1 MELDTSR
8 LDLNLLAAL
17 DVLLR
22 ERNVTRAAKKLGIT
36 QSAMSHK
43 LKRLREEL
51 DDPLFVTAP
60 GGLVPTARAESLEEP
75 LRRAL
80 QDVAAAVR
88 ASAPFDPTTAEREVR
103 VACVDAI
110 ELTLLPEI
118 LARLAREA
126 PKIRLSIRR
135 RGPRSMEELASGE
148 LDLIIAPGGV
158 PGVGYD
164 ELPGVQ
170 RRLLGADGFACVVRA
185 DHPLVRKRLTLAR
198 FLELDHLLVTPG
210 GHVTRRRGP
219 DPREGWALAPRR
231 GHHPELRQRA
241 LARRAHGSRAH
252 VPDERGGGRFARGAS
267 ARADTAHRAA
277 HDPALPLLAR
287 AVPTRSRAPLDSRV
301 RALHVHRHRARRL
314 WSAGA
319 DFCGVM
325 LRRWSASP
333 TPGE

>member
-51 DDPLFVTAP
+51 GDPLFVTAP

-88 ASAPFDPTTAEREVR
+88 ASAPFDPRTAERDVR

-110 ELTLLPEI
+110 ELTLLPDI
-118 LARLAREA
+118 LARLATDA
-126 PKIRLSIRR
+126 PNVRVAIRR
-135 RGPRSMEELASGE
+135 RGPRSMEELAAGD

-170 RRLLGADGFACVVRA
+170 RRLLGSDGFSCVVRR
-185 DHPLVRKRLTLAR
+185 DHPLVRKRLSLSR
-198 FLELDHLLVTPG
+198 FLALDHLLVTPG
-210 GHVTRRRGP
+210 GTSLGVVDQVLAKDGLSRRVAVTIPSFVSAPLLVARTDLILTCPTGVAGAAARIVPLRVLTPPLPLPTIPLFQYWHVRV
-219 DPREGWALAPRR
+219 
-231 GHHPELRQRA
+231 Q
-241 LARRAHGSRAH
+241 
-252 VPDERGGGRFARGAS
+252 
-267 ARADTAHRAA
+267 
-277 HDPALPLLAR
+277 HDPA
-287 AVPTRSRAPLDSRV
+287 
-301 RALHVHRHRARRL
+301 HRWIR
-314 WSAGA
+314 
-319 DFCGVM
+319 DFVLSTFAATTG
-325 LRRWSASP
+325 R
-333 TPGE
+333 

>member
-22 ERNVTRAAKKLGIT
+22 ERNVTRAAKQLGIT

-51 DDPLFVTAP
+51 GDPLFVTAP

-88 ASAPFDPTTAEREVR
+88 ASAPFDPRTAERDVR

-110 ELTLLPEI
+110 ELTLLPDI
-118 LARLAREA
+118 LARLATEA
-126 PKIRLSIRR
+126 PNVRVAIRR
-135 RGPRSMEELASGE
+135 RGPRSMEELAAGD

-164 ELPGVQ
+164 ELTGVQ
-170 RRLLGADGFACVVRA
+170 RRLLGSDGFSCVVRQ
-185 DHPLVRKRLTLAR
+185 DHPLVRKRLTLSR
-198 FLELDHLLVTPG
+198 FLQLDHLLVTPG
-210 GHVTRRRGP
+210 GTSLGVVDQILAKDGLSRRVAVTIPSFVSAPLLVARTDLILTCPTGVADAAARIVPLRV
-219 DPREGWALAPRR
+219 LAP
-231 GHHPELRQRA
+231 PLA
-241 LARRAHGSRAH
+241 LPTIPLFLYWH
-252 VPDERGGGRFARGAS
+252 VRVQ
-267 ARADTAHRAA
+267 
-277 HDPALPLLAR
+277 HDPA
-287 AVPTRSRAPLDSRV
+287 
-301 RALHVHRHRARRL
+301 HRWIRDFVLTTFAAT
-314 WSAGA
+314 AG
-319 DFCGVM
+319 
-325 LRRWSASP
+325 R
-333 TPGE
+333 

>member
-51 DDPLFVTAP
+51 GDPLFVTAP
-60 GGLVPTARAESLEEP
+60 GGLAPTARAESLEEP

-88 ASAPFDPTTAEREVR
+88 ASAPFDPSTAEREVR

-148 LDLIIAPGGV
+148 LDLIVAPGGV

-185 DHPLVRKRLTLAR
+185 DHPLVRKRLTLSR

-210 GHVTRRRGP
+210 GTSLGVVDQVLAKDGLSRRVAVTIPSFVSAPLLVARTDLVLTCPTSVAEVASRVVPLRVLTPPIALPTIPLFLFWHVRV
-219 DPREGWALAPRR
+219 
-231 GHHPELRQRA
+231 Q
-241 LARRAHGSRAH
+241 
-252 VPDERGGGRFARGAS
+252 
-267 ARADTAHRAA
+267 
-277 HDPALPLLAR
+277 HDPAHRWIREFVLSTFVATAAGKAGRPA
-287 AVPTRSRAPLDSRV
+287 PT
-301 RALHVHRHRARRL
+301 
-314 WSAGA
+314 AGK
-319 DFCGVM
+319 
-325 LRRWSASP
+325 
-333 TPGE
+333 